1 MKNKTKS
8 IFAVCL
14 TALFLFVC
22 ALGAMAD
29 DIPAYWTFKIS
40 VIWDDEGHEDCRPT
54 EPFTILLNYD
64 NEPYKSASLPSNGQD
79 TQGDIWANV
88 VTNCFMPK
96 GTDEEHTAFMF
107 EHYTLIPA
115 ELENYTYSVEAI
127 GSQAY
132 TYNVTYTYTPTTPV
146 QPEEPTSGLTLTM
159 KNADSDKHVFKAY
172 AIFNGDVSETGG
184 KLSNVV
190 WGNGVRNV
198 EGLLAALKDEA
209 LIPDSVATAADFA
222 EELGTMN
229 DDASRL
235 IRIAAIITN
244 GYLNTESGTSGD
256 AVEGEAEGIYDY
268 TISGLAPGYYL
279 VTDSLTENAGGFIS
293 RSILCLTSNTESEVK
308 SDRITAEKKVRE
320 NTKYASDGGFGYGYN
335 DVADA
340 SVGDPIEFE
349 YVAAVP
355 ELALMQGY
363 GCDFLFVFHDIFPAS
378 MTLDENSFE
387 GYVYDSADSAMENPK
402 ARFNCSKPVDE
413 NGGFKVEVVL
423 YDYAKDI
430 FLCDRLAKGDKIV
443 IRYKAALN
451 GDAVIGGGGNVNS
464 LILEYTNGPT
474 PTSTSETQQDDTVVF
489 TYQVEFLKADGK
501 TIDKEGVAL
510 KPLPGAKFTLSRTK
524 DSVTEYFTELESFWT
539 TDAEAATVLV
549 SGADGLFSVSGLDN
563 GVYTLTETEAPDG
576 YNRASQPWTVTIS
589 AETANGQATAPAD
602 GLGTVSVKVNEAAA
616 KPLEDNSGGKAT
628 IANYSGTVLPST
640 GGMGTVPFY
649 ILGSCLTVFAAA
661 FIIYRKN
668 RYAE

>member
-8 IFAVCL
+8 IFTVCL

-22 ALGAMAD
+22 AGTLKAAD
-29 DIPAYWTFKIS
+29 QRSVTFGIE
-40 VIWDDEGHEDCRPT
+40 VIWNDDGAGDNRPNEVVLDILFDGELPDDENGNPKVAHI
-54 EPFTILLNYD
+54 FAAD
-64 NEPYKSASLPSNGQD
+64 NWTASAFGYYAEKSDELSLAD
-79 TQGDIWANV
+79 Y
-88 VTNCFMPK
+88 VTL
-96 GTDEEHTAFMF
+96 
-107 EHYTLIPA
+107 HYTARA
-115 ELENYTYSVEAI
+115 EEIEGYTSVVEFNP
-127 GSQAY
+127 Y
-132 TYNVTYTYTPTTPV
+132 TIKVTYTYVGTTPT
-146 QPEEPTSGLTLTM
+146 QPEEPTSALTLTM
-159 KNADSDKHVFKAY
+159 KNADSANHVFKAY

-198 EGLLAALKDEA
+198 EGLLAALKDEK
-209 LIPDSVATAADFA
+209 LISDSVATAADFA

-256 AVEGEAEGIYDY
+256 AVEGEAEGMYDY
-268 TISGLAPGYYL
+268 TISGLTPGYYL

-293 RSILCLTSNTESEVK
+293 RSILCLTSNTESKVK
-308 SDRITAEKKVRE
+308 SDRITAEKKVKE

-349 YVAAVP
+349 YIAAVP

-363 GCDFLFVFHDIFPAS
+363 GRDFLFVFHDIFPAS

-387 GYVYDSADSAMENPK
+387 GYVFNSADSAMENPK
-402 ARFNCSKPVDE
+402 ARFNCSKLVDD

-430 FLCDRLAKGDKIV
+430 FLCDGLAKGDKIV

-464 LILEYTNGPT
+464 LILEYTDG

-524 DSVTEYFTELESFWT
+524 DSVPVYYTEKAPYWT

-549 SGADGLFSVSGLDN
+549 SGADGLFSVPGLDE
-563 GVYTLTETEAPDG
+563 GIYTLTETEAPDG

-589 AETANGQATAPAD
+589 ADTANGQATAPAD
-602 GLGTVSVKVNEAAA
+602 GLKSVAVTVNEAEA
-616 KPLEDNSGGKAT
+616 KPLEDNRGGKAT

-649 ILGSCLTVFAAA
+649 ILGGCLTVFAAA

>member
-1 MKNKTKS
+1 MS
-8 IFAVCL
+8 L
-14 TALFLFVC
+14 
-22 ALGAMAD
+22 AD
-29 DIPAYWTFKIS
+29 Y
-40 VIWDDEGHEDCRPT
+40 
-54 EPFTILLNYD
+54 
-64 NEPYKSASLPSNGQD
+64 
-79 TQGDIWANV
+79 
-88 VTNCFMPK
+88 VTL
-96 GTDEEHTAFMF
+96 
-107 EHYTLIPA
+107 HYTARA
-115 ELENYTYSVEAI
+115 EEIEGYTSVVEFNP
-127 GSQAY
+127 Y
-132 TYNVTYTYTPTTPV
+132 TIKVTYTYVGTTPT

-198 EGLLAALKDEA
+198 EGLLTALKDEE

-256 AVEGEAEGIYDY
+256 AVEGEAEGMYDY

-279 VTDSLTENAGGFIS
+279 VTDSLTDDEDGFIS

-308 SDRITAEKKVRE
+308 SDRITAEKKVKE
-320 NTKYASDGGFGYGYN
+320 NTKYASDGGFGFGYN

-340 SVGDPIEFE
+340 SIGDPIEFE
-349 YVAAVP
+349 YIAAVP

-363 GCDFLFVFHDIFPAS
+363 GRDFLFVFHDIFPAS
-378 MTLDENSFE
+378 MTLDKNSFE
-387 GYVYDSADSAMENPK
+387 GYVYDSAMETQK
-402 ARFNCSKPVDE
+402 AEFTCGPVDD

-430 FLCDRLAKGDKIV
+430 FLCDGLAKGDKIV

-464 LILEYTNGPT
+464 LILEYTDGPT
-474 PTSTSETQQDDTVVF
+474 PTSTSRTQQDDTVVF

-524 DSVTEYFTELESFWT
+524 DSVTEYYTEDTPYWT
-539 TDAEAATVLV
+539 TDAESATVLV

-563 GVYTLTETEAPDG
+563 GVYQLTETEAPDG

-602 GLGTVSVKVNEAAA
+602 GLRTVLVKVNEAEAE
-616 KPLEDNSGGKAT
+616 PLKENRGGSAT

-649 ILGSCLTVFAAA
+649 ILGGCLTVFAAA